1 MTTISIQGKAQP
13 HPAPLPPVAPDLFQA
28 LPHQPA
34 LVGGYCC
41 QCERHFFPLINQ
53 CSSCYGM
60 LERRL
65 FGARGNIYSWT
76 VVRTKAPF
84 ALPEPYAVGYIDLAD
99 APLRVFCLLDPEAAA
114 DLTVGAAVSLKAM
127 SLGVDASGAPCQR
140 PVYCL
145 TREAA

>member
-1 MTTISIQGKAQP
+1 MTTISIQSNEPP
-13 HPAPLPPVAPDLFQA
+13 HHELLPPVVPDLFQA
-28 LPHQPA
+28 LPDQPG

-41 QCERHFFPLINQ
+41 QCERHFFPLIHQ
-53 CSSCYGM
+53 CPSCYGP

-65 FGARGNIYSWT
+65 VGERGHIYSWT
-76 VVRTKAPF
+76 VVRTRAPF

-99 APLRVFCLLDPEAAA
+99 VPLRVFCLLDPEATA

-127 SLGVDASGAPCQR
+127 SLGVNASGTPCVR

-145 TREAA
+145 AREAA